1 MKSVT
6 VRLTLNEVAAAE
18 RHKAKYFIYQI
29 AFDAGSRASA
39 HLETIVADPLSHKSA
54 LARECE
60 VRIEEIRVREKL
72 RLNAVAI

>member
-1 MKSVT
+1 M
-6 VRLTLNEVAAAE
+6 AAAE

-39 HLETIVADPLSHKSA
+39 HLTIIADPLSHKSA

-60 VRIEEIRVREKL
+60 VRIEEIRGRLKL
-72 RLNAVAI
+72 RLNAVAS